1 MAENKIQLSSLI
13 AEPFYNVH
21 KSICEE
27 KHTHYWLKGGR
38 GSTKSSFVSLEIVLG
53 MMKYEQA
60 NAVVLRKIGIHL
72 KDSVFE
78 QIWWAI
84 SILGVEEQ
92 WEGKT
97 SSPLEITYKKTGQ
110 KILFRGADN
119 PRKIKSIKCRK
130 GYIKYIWYEETD
142 EFSDISEI
150 RNINQSLM
158 RGGKKFAVFYTY
170 NPPKSKKN
178 WVNRES
184 EKQREDKYIHHST
197 YEKVP
202 HDWLGEQFFL
212 EAEHIKKMQPN
223 VYRHEYMGEAIGTE
237 GTVFQNVVLR
247 DITEK
252 EIATFDNVSRG
263 LDWGY
268 AVDPL
273 HYTVN
278 HYDKT
283 RKKLYIYFEI
293 QRTALSN
300 YKAYEMI
307 KNENVQNG
315 LIVADSAEPKSIAE
329 MQSYGLRIIGAKK
342 GPDSVNYGIKWLQS
356 LEEIVID
363 EKRCPET
370 AREFVE
376 YELEKDTD
384 GSWKSKFPDKCNH
397 AIDAVR
403 YAREYDMRMV
413 KVT

>member
-1 MAENKIQLSSLI
+1 MAENKIQLSTLI
-13 AEPFYNVH
+13 AEPFYDVH

-27 KHTHYWLKGGR
+27 NYTHYWLKGGR

-60 NAVVLRKIGIHL
+60 NAVILRKVGIHL

-142 EFSDISEI
+142 EFADMAEI

-158 RGGKKFAVFYTY
+158 RGGKKFVVFYTY

-184 EKQREDKYIHHST
+184 ERQREDKYIHHST

-202 HDWLGEQFFL
+202 RDWLGEQFFL
-212 EAEHIKKMQPN
+212 EAEHIKKTQPN

-252 EIATFDNVSRG
+252 EIATFDNVARG

-293 QRTALSN
+293 QQTALSN
-300 YKAYEMI
+300 YKAFEMI
-307 KNENVQNG
+307 KNENLQNA

-329 MQSYGLRIIGAKK
+329 MQSYGLRMIGAKK

-356 LEEIVID
+356 LEEIIID
-363 EKRCPET
+363 EKRCPQT

-376 YELEKDTD
+376 YELEKDD
-384 GSWKSKFPDKCNH
+384 YGGWKSKFPDKCNH

>member
-1 MAENKIQLSSLI
+1 MTKNIIQLSTLI
-13 AEPFYNVH
+13 AEPFYEVH
-21 KSICEE
+21 NAIWAE
-27 KHTHYWLKGGR
+27 KCTQYWLKGGR

-53 MMKYEQA
+53 MMKHEDS
-60 NAVVLRKIGIHL
+60 NAVILRKIGVHL

-84 SILGVEEQ
+84 CMLGVEEQ
-92 WEGKT
+92 WESKT
-97 SSPLEITYKKTGQ
+97 SSHLEITYKTTGQ

-130 GYIKYIWYEETD
+130 GYIRYIWYEETD
-142 EFSDISEI
+142 EFAGMPEI

-158 RGGKKFAVFYTY
+158 RGGKKFVVFYTY

-178 WVNRES
+178 WVNTES
-184 EKQREDKYIHHST
+184 ETQREDKYIHHST
-197 YEKVP
+197 YEKIP
-202 HDWLGEQFFL
+202 QEWLGKQFFL

-223 VYRHEYMGEAIGTE
+223 IYRHEYLGEATGTE
-237 GTVFQNVVLR
+237 GTVFQNVTIR
-247 DITEK
+247 RITEE
-252 EIATFDNVSRG
+252 EIATFDNVARG

-268 AVDPL
+268 AIDPL

-293 QRTALSN
+293 QQTSLSN
-300 YKAYEMI
+300 RKAYEMI
-307 KNENVQNG
+307 RLENVQNA

-329 MQSYGLRIIGAKK
+329 MQSYGLKMIPAKK

-356 LEEIVID
+356 LEEIIID
-363 EKRCPET
+363 EQRCPAT
-370 AREFVE
+370 AREFLE
-376 YELEKDTD
+376 YELERDME
-384 GSWKSKFPDKCNH
+384 GRWQSKFPDKNNH